1 MNEKI
6 KELSEKAGFLLW
18 EDEPWKPEGAIVDWS
33 SQYDGELERFAELIV
48 RECIDCVRGAG
59 LTDEVAV
66 KNNLGFND
74 GLSAAVVNVQKH
86 FGVEQ

>member
-1 MNEKI
+1 MNERLLDI
-6 KELSEKAGFLLW
+6 CIKAGINTWPFNEVGFISL
-18 EDEPWKPEGAIVDWS
+18 DES
-33 SQYDGELERFAELIV
+33 ELEKFADLIIQ
-48 RECIDCVRGAG
+48 ECIDCVRGAG

>member
-1 MNEKI
+1 MNERI
-6 KELSEKAGFLLW
+6 KLFWEKAAKTTQGDSW
-18 EDEPWKPEGAIVDWS
+18 EEQIKFM
-33 SQYDGELERFAELIV
+33 ERFAELIV

>member
-1 MNEKI
+1 MNNRI
-6 KELSEKAGFLLW
+6 QELAQQAQQDYVGYQDKGLYYE
-18 EDEPWKPEGAIVDWS
+18 I
-33 SQYDGELERFAELIV
+33 FAKLIV
-48 RECIDCVRGAG
+48 QECIDCVRGAG

-86 FGVEQ
+86 FGIEE

>member
-1 MNEKI
+1 MNERIEKI
-6 KELSEKAGFLLW
+6 AHEQGI
-18 EDEPWKPEGAIVDWS
+18 PWDNKYHWYVSNTD
-33 SQYDGELERFAELIV
+33 LKRFAELIV
-48 RECIDCVRGAG
+48 QECIDCVRGAV

-86 FGVEQ
+86 FGVEE

>member
-1 MNEKI
+1 MNERI
-6 KELSEKAGFLLW
+6 KQLAKQAGIEFVYDPTETPMRAFVECW
-18 EDEPWKPEGAIVDWS
+18 EDEMQK
-33 SQYDGELERFAELIV
+33 FAELIV
-48 RECIDCVRGAG
+48 KECIDCVRGAG

-86 FGVEQ
+86 FGVDE

>member
-1 MNEKI
+1 MNKRIRELAEQATECYSNGQERAFDKEK
-6 KELSEKAGFLLW
+6 
-18 EDEPWKPEGAIVDWS
+18 
-33 SQYDGELERFAELIV
+33 FAELIIQ
-48 RECIDCVRGAG
+48 ECIDCVRGAG

-86 FGVEQ
+86 FGVEE